1 MSLAENEYVL
11 NIRDVFIYKIPFG
24 EFLEESGIMD
34 SFMPGG
40 GYVISLILGYL
51 RSDAVTFYSVFSD
64 VITSSIAGFI
74 VFLFNRANHTISKL
88 LPGFN
93 YEIVMSILLVIWS
106 IFGFCL
112 ASTITY
118 YVDVRATNTTT
129 NVIMKI
135 TLALLC
141 LILHAAILANWEIP
155 KSFGRINIVIRPALK
170 VVVKN
175 IIGGLV
181 CSFFVALVVY
191 WLDGIFDYS
200 KILFLTFAVIIAA
213 LILRA
218 QRVLNDRDNDLI
230 QNIFGYLK
238 KYAK

>member
-1 MSLAENEYVL
+1 M
-11 NIRDVFIYKIPFG
+11 
-24 EFLEESGIMD
+24 
-34 SFMPGG
+34 
-40 GYVISLILGYL
+40 GYL
-51 RSDAVTFYSVFSD
+51 RSDTITLYSVFSD

-74 VFLFNRANHTISKL
+74 VFLFNRVNYAISRC
-88 LPGFN
+88 LPGVD

-118 YVDVRATNTTT
+118 YVDVRATNAAT

-141 LILHAAILANWEIP
+141 VILHAAILANWEIP

-175 IIGGLV
+175 IIEGLV

-200 KILFLTFAVIIAA
+200 KILFFAFAVVIAA
-213 LILRA
+213 LVFRA
-218 QRVLNDRDNDLI
+218 QRVLNERDNNLI